1 MSTENTKK
9 NADQAQP
16 NADQAQP
23 DDKSHE
29 IGKDETQYV
38 DEPSD
43 SLSMDAFEFIGRM
56 ANNRTNENEK
66 DKPRK

>member
-9 NADQAQP
+9 

-43 SLSMDAFEFIGRM
+43 SLSMDAF
-56 ANNRTNENEK
+56 
-66 DKPRK
+66 

>member
-9 NADQAQP
+9 NG
-16 NADQAQP
+16 DQAQP
-23 DDKSHE
+23 DDNSHE

-38 DEPSD
+38 DDPSD

>member
-16 NADQAQP
+16 
-23 DDKSHE
+23 DDSSHE
-29 IGKDETQYV
+29 IGRDETQYV

>member
-16 NADQAQP
+16 
-23 DDKSHE
+23 DDKTHE

>member
-9 NADQAQP
+9 

-43 SLSMDAFEFIGRM
+43 NLSVDAFEFIGRM
-56 ANNRTNENEK
+56 ANSRGNENKK

>member
-9 NADQAQP
+9 

-38 DEPSD
+38 DELSD
-43 SLSMDAFEFIGRM
+43 CLSVGAFEFIGRM
-56 ANNRTNENEK
+56 ANKRTNENEK

>member
-16 NADQAQP
+16 
-23 DDKSHE
+23 DDNSHE

-38 DEPSD
+38 DDPSD
-43 SLSMDAFEFIGRM
+43 SLSMD
-56 ANNRTNENEK
+56 
-66 DKPRK
+66 KPRK

>member
-1 MSTENTKK
+1 MPTENMKK
-9 NADQAQP
+9 NV
-16 NADQAQP
+16 DQAQP

-29 IGKDETQYV
+29 IVKDETQYV

-43 SLSMDAFEFIGRM
+43 SLSVDAFEFIGRM
-56 ANNRTNENEK
+56 ANSRGNENKK